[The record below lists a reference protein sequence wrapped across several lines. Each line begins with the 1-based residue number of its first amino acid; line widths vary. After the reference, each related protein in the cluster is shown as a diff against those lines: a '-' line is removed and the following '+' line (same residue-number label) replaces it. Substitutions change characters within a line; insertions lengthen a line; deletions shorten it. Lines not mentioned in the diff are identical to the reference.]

1 MSTATSAAGD
11 AFRESVRSWVEAN
24 FPRELKDQPASME
37 GAGDGDLAQALE
49 RWRDALAGQ
58 GWGAPP
64 GRKPTAVRAS
74 PPQKRG

>member
-11 AFRESVRSWVEAN
+11 AFRESVRKLVEAN

-49 RWRDALAGQ
+49 RWRTHWPGKAP
-58 GWGAPP
+58 PP
-64 GRKPTAVRAS
+64 GRKPTAV
-74 PPQKRG
+74 

>member
-24 FPRELKDQPASME
+24 FPPELKDQPASME

-49 RWRDALAGQ
+49 QALGLSLLGSGKMSVLFNFLS
-58 GWGAPP
+58 GW
-64 GRKPTAVRAS
+64 
-74 PPQKRG
+74 